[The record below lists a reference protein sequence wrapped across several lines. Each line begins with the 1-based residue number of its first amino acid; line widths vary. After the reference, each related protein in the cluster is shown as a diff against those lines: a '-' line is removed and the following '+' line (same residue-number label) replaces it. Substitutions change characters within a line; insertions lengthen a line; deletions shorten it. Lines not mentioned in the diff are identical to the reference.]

1 LWKNEYRVWQ
11 ARLHSLAKY
20 HEEEHIVKPLC
31 RAGFVLAAMALALG
45 ACSSGDEHGAATQT
59 SAPSSQWLAVA
70 RGKVAVEG
78 GMVLVGA
85 RTDGVVESVAVK
97 QGDEVKQGQVLAVL
111 DARGANIAV
120 ASAEAGVEQARAQL
134 AGLQV
139 SLKQAEQRAP
149 RLAAAARA
157 GAATGDA
164 AGQAR
169 STVASLKA
177 RLAAAQA
184 ELDAARQKAAA
195 AKLDLDATTLRAPV
209 AGTIVMR
216 RVAIGQSVSASS
228 GQPLFELLPDRPH
241 IVQAQLDVDAAG
253 AIRAGMR
260 AEVVRDSG
268 NGPAYEATVTWV
280 GQVLQP
286 ADLTQDPLER
296 ALAND
301 VDCTLE
307 LAPAKEGQT
316 PLRIGQ
322 RVLVRFPKQRP

>member
-1 LWKNEYRVWQ
+1 
-11 ARLHSLAKY
+11 
-20 HEEEHIVKPLC
+20 
-31 RAGFVLAAMALALG
+31 
-45 ACSSGDEHGAATQT
+45 
-59 SAPSSQWLAVA
+59 
-70 RGKVAVEG
+70 
-78 GMVLVGA
+78 MVLVAA
-85 RTDGVVESVAVK
+85 RTDGVAESVAAKPGDAVK
-97 QGDEVKQGQVLAVL
+97 RDQVLATL
-111 DARGANIAV
+111 DARSANIAV
-120 ASAEAGVEQARAQL
+120 ASAEAGIEQAKAEL
-134 AGLQV
+134 AGLRV

-149 RLAAAARA
+149 RLAAAAKA
-157 GAATGDA
+157 GAATGEA
-164 AGQAR
+164 AEQAR
-169 STVASLKA
+169 DAVASLKA
-177 RLAAAQA
+177 RQAAAQA
-184 ELDAARQKAAA
+184 ELDAAQQKLAA

-253 AIRAGMR
+253 AIYAGMR

-286 ADLTQDPLER
+286 AGLTQDPLER

-307 LAPAKEGQT
+307 LAPVKNGQA

-322 RVLVRFPKQRP
+322 RVLVHFPRQHP

>member
-1 LWKNEYRVWQ
+1 
-11 ARLHSLAKY
+11 
-20 HEEEHIVKPLC
+20 VKPHRC
-31 RAGFVLAAMALALG
+31 ASVVLAVTALALG
-45 ACSSGDEHGAATQT
+45 ACSSGGEQGAPAQT
-59 SAPSSQWLAVA
+59 SAQASPWLAVA

-78 GMVLVGA
+78 GMVLVAA
-85 RTDGVVESVAVK
+85 RTDGVVESVTVK
-97 QGDEVKQGQVLAVL
+97 QGDVVKRGQVLAAL
-111 DARGANIAV
+111 DARSANIAV
-120 ASAEAGVEQARAQL
+120 ASAEAGIEQAKAQL
-134 AGLQV
+134 VGLQV

-149 RLAAAARA
+149 RLAAAAKA
-157 GAATGDA
+157 GAATGEA
-164 AGQAR
+164 AEQAR
-169 STVASLKA
+169 SAVASLKA
-177 RLAAAQA
+177 RQAAAQA

-195 AKLDLDATTLRAPV
+195 ARLDLDATTLRAPV
-209 AGTIVMR
+209 AGTIVVR

-268 NGPAYEATVTWV
+268 NGPAYEATVLWV

-286 ADLTQDPLER
+286 AGLTQDPLER

-307 LAPAKEGQT
+307 LAPAKQGQA

-322 RVLVRFPKQRP
+322 RVLVRFPKSGS

>member
-1 LWKNEYRVWQ
+1 M
-11 ARLHSLAKY
+11 
-20 HEEEHIVKPLC
+20 KPHRC
-31 RAGFVLAAMALALG
+31 ASVVLAVTALALG
-45 ACSSGDEHGAATQT
+45 ACSSGGEQGAPAQT
-59 SAPSSQWLAVA
+59 SAQASPWLAVA

-78 GMVLVGA
+78 GMVLVAA
-85 RTDGVVESVAVK
+85 RTDGVVESVTVK
-97 QGDEVKQGQVLAVL
+97 QGDVVKRGQVLAAL
-111 DARGANIAV
+111 DARSANIAV
-120 ASAEAGVEQARAQL
+120 ASAEAGIEQAKAQL
-134 AGLQV
+134 VGLQV

-149 RLAAAARA
+149 RLAAAAKA
-157 GAATGDA
+157 GAATGEA
-164 AGQAR
+164 AEQAR
-169 STVASLKA
+169 SAVASLKA
-177 RLAAAQA
+177 RQAAAHA

-195 AKLDLDATTLRAPV
+195 ARLDLDATTLRAPV
-209 AGTIVMR
+209 AGTVVMR

-268 NGPAYEATVTWV
+268 NGPAYEATVLWV

-286 ADLTQDPLER
+286 AGLTQDPLER

-307 LAPAKEGQT
+307 LAPAKQGQA

-322 RVLVRFPKQRP
+322 RVLVRFPKSGS

>member
-1 LWKNEYRVWQ
+1 M
-11 ARLHSLAKY
+11 
-20 HEEEHIVKPLC
+20 KPHRC
-31 RAGFVLAAMALALG
+31 AGFVFAVLALALG
-45 ACSSGDEHGAATQT
+45 ACSSGGEQGEASQT
-59 SAPSSQWLAVA
+59 SSPSSQWLAVA

-78 GMVLVGA
+78 GMVLVAA
-85 RTDGVVESVAVK
+85 RIDGVVASVAVK
-97 QGDEVKQGQVLAVL
+97 QGDTVKQGQVLATL
-111 DARGANIAV
+111 DARGSNIAV
-120 ASAEAGVEQARAQL
+120 ASAEAGIEQAKAQL

-149 RLAAAARA
+149 RLAAAAKA
-157 GAATGDA
+157 GAATGEA
-164 AGQAR
+164 AEQAR
-169 STVASLKA
+169 SAVASLKA
-177 RLAAAQA
+177 RQAAAQA
-184 ELDAARQKAAA
+184 ELDVARQKVAA
-195 AKLDLDATTLRAPV
+195 AKLDLDATRLRAPV
-209 AGTIVMR
+209 AGTVVMR

-280 GQVLQP
+280 GEVLQP
-286 ADLTQDPLER
+286 AGLTQDPLER

-307 LAPAKEGQT
+307 LAPVKQGQT
-316 PLRIGQ
+316 RLRIGQ

>member
-1 LWKNEYRVWQ
+1 M
-11 ARLHSLAKY
+11 
-20 HEEEHIVKPLC
+20 KPHRC
-31 RAGFVLAAMALALG
+31 ASVVLAVTALALS
-45 ACSSGDEHGAATQT
+45 ACSSGGEQGAPAQA
-59 SAPSSQWLAVA
+59 SAQASPWLAVA

-78 GMVLVGA
+78 GMVLVAA
-85 RTDGVVESVAVK
+85 RTDGVVESVTVK
-97 QGDEVKQGQVLAVL
+97 QGDVVKRGQVLAAL
-111 DARGANIAV
+111 DARSANIAV
-120 ASAEAGVEQARAQL
+120 ASAEAGIEQAKAQL
-134 AGLQV
+134 VGLQV

-149 RLAAAARA
+149 RLAAAAKA
-157 GAATGDA
+157 GAATGEA
-164 AGQAR
+164 AEQAR
-169 STVASLKA
+169 SAVASLKA
-177 RLAAAQA
+177 RQAAAQA

-195 AKLDLDATTLRAPV
+195 ARLDLDATTLRAPV
-209 AGTIVMR
+209 AGTMVVR

-253 AIRAGMR
+253 AIHAGMH

-268 NGPAYEATVTWV
+268 SGPAYDATVTWV

-286 ADLTQDPLER
+286 AGLTQDPLER

-307 LAPAKEGQT
+307 LAPAKQGQA

-322 RVLVRFPKQRP
+322 RVLVRFPKSGS